1 MKRELKRADFEV
13 RECKKYE
20 NVYRIE
26 QNGTLTKNGKPD
38 ANLHV
43 EAHVNGQNIYRL
55 WDGSAFVGELQKDFG
70 WKSNS
75 YPFERIGTYQEI
87 LPNGNIR
94 KYSRDVYRTKE
105 KGMYCVDNW
114 GDWLSDGVRHAP
126 EPRTGKKQHH
136 LQNHKRW

>member
-1 MKRELKRADFEV
+1 MTKKDFEA

-43 EAHVNGQNIYRL
+43 DAHVNGQNIYSL

-75 YPFERIGTYQEI
+75 YPFERLGSGQRV
-87 LPNGNIR
+87 LPNGNLE
-94 KYSRDVYRTKE
+94 KFTRDVFRTKD
-105 KGMYCVDNW
+105 KGMYCVDVCRE
-114 GDWLSDGVRHAP
+114 WLSDGVRHAP
-126 EPRTGKKQHH
+126 GKESY
-136 LQNHKRW
+136 NRPAPFERP